1 MLAKP
6 GQMSGPNWLKHFEG
20 TYIYPLGNI
29 RLKNEFVSREIFFQ
43 NIFDF
48 LKISRQLVINK
59 TYTPVKFPFLY
70 SQGKTMTGHK
80 QWITSVSWEPLHL
93 ATAGVCR

>member
-1 MLAKP
+1 MLAKA
-6 GQMSGPNWLKHFEG
+6 GQMPGPNWLKHFKD

-29 RLKNEFVSREIFFQ
+29 KLKNEFVSREIFFQ
-43 NIFDF
+43 NN
-48 LKISRQLVINK
+48 INK